1 MQFPV
6 FIELRRS
13 VLLSLLLVL
22 LHGTAVVCVQAVPV
36 GALLRAFLSMLV
48 AISAWASLRPNAIE
62 GLRLCAH
69 DRMECVFSGGRCEV
83 SSVLPETTVFVG
95 LIVLRIRVGEDRK
108 KRTVSLLPDQMSAEQ
123 FRMLRLW
130 LRWHSNDTKQPAEPS
145 V

>member
-13 VLLSLLLVL
+13 VLLVLLLVL
-22 LHGTAVVCVQAVPV
+22 FHGTAIACIQAIPA
-36 GALLRAFLSMLV
+36 GALPRGLLSALI
-48 AISAWASLRPNAIE
+48 AISAWASLRPTAIK

-69 DRMECVFSGGRCEV
+69 DRVEGVFSGGHCEV
-83 SSVLPETTVFVG
+83 LNVLLETTVFVG
-95 LIVLRIRVGEDRK
+95 LIVLRIRVGEGRR
-108 KRTVSLLPDQMSAEQ
+108 KRTLCLLPDQMSAEQ